1 MPIIDIEDWDERRVA
16 SDPRIAVY
24 APSADDARLRD
35 HADEALLDARRA
47 GSAGAPLGSIADP
60 AASGASLDPA
70 IGERG
75 LFIAESSKVALRA
88 LLPER
93 EEGYITLSCTT
104 AGGSTSLRIEVL
116 VLGTLNCSFPFT
128 S

>member
-47 GSAGAPLGSIADP
+47 GRAGASLGSNADP
-60 AASGASLDPA
+60 AVPGASLDPA

-75 LFIAESSKVALRA
+75 LFIAESSRVALRA
-88 LLPER
+88 LDAGVRPWSLFMER
-93 EEGYITLSCTT
+93 KWLDKS
-104 AGGSTSLRIEVL
+104 RDL
-116 VLGTLNCSFPFT
+116 VDR
-128 S
+128 

>member
-24 APSADDARLRD
+24 APGADDARLRD

-47 GSAGAPLGSIADP
+47 GRAGAPLGSIADP

-88 LLPER
+88 LDAGWTSR
-93 EEGYITLSCTT
+93 AIWST
-104 AGGSTSLRIEVL
+104 ASWTAMRRCR
-116 VLGTLNCSFPFT
+116 CSWGRA
-128 S
+128 SSSAR